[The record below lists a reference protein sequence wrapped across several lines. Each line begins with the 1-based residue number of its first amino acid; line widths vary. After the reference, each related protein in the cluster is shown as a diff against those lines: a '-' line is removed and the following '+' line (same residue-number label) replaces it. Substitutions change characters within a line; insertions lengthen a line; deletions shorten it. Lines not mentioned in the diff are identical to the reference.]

1 MSHQL
6 FTLGHS
12 VMEFPVLL
20 NLLRQFEIKCVA
32 DVRSRPRS
40 QRFPQFDQSELQGTL
55 RDASIRYLFLGE
67 ELGGRP
73 EDPKAYRSDGLADY
87 RARRK
92 SRSFAAGMERVLS
105 ELERGD
111 LALLCAEEDPLS
123 CHRFLMICPELVAMG
138 IAPLHIRKEGIC
150 ETQHDAEDRLLQVQG
165 MAAVAG
171 ASLFPEDR
179 EAALE
184 SSYLAQ
190 SEKYAFRVDPREL
203 DIW

>member
-1 MSHQL
+1 MNHQL
-6 FTLGHS
+6 FTIGHS
-12 VMEFPVLL
+12 AMESAVFLKLL
-20 NLLRQFEIKCVA
+20 EQFEIKLVV

-40 QRFPQFDQSELQGTL
+40 QRFPQFDQIELEGAL
-55 RDASIRYLFLGE
+55 RVAGIRYLFLGE

-73 EDPKAYRSDGLADY
+73 EDPKGYRSDGLVDY

-92 SRSFAAGMERVLS
+92 SRTFASGIERVAG
-105 ELERGD
+105 ELERD
-111 LALLCAEEDPLS
+111 ELALLCAEEDPLN
-123 CHRFLMICPELVAMG
+123 CHRFLMICPELAAMG
-138 IAPLHIRKEGIC
+138 IEPVHIRKGGIG
-150 ETQHDAEDRLLQVQG
+150 ETQRAAEDRLLQVQK

-184 SSYLAQ
+184 SAYVAQ
-190 SEKYAFRVDPREL
+190 SEKYAFRIDPREL

>member
-1 MSHQL
+1 MSHHL
-6 FTLGHS
+6 FTIGHS
-12 VMEFPVLL
+12 AMEAGVFLKLL
-20 NLLRQFEIKCVA
+20 QQFEITLVM

-40 QRFPQFDQSELQGTL
+40 QRFPQFDQIELERTL
-55 RDASIRYLFLGE
+55 REAGIRYLFLGE

-73 EDPKAYRSDGLADY
+73 EDPKGYRSDGLVDY
-87 RARRK
+87 RGRRK
-92 SRSFAAGMERVLS
+92 SRTFAAGMERVLA

-138 IAPLHIRKEGIC
+138 LEPLHIRKGGIQ
-150 ETQHDAEDRLLQVQG
+150 ETQREAEDRLLQAQK

-179 EAALE
+179 EVALE
-184 SSYLAQ
+184 RAYVAQ
-190 SEKYAFRVDPREL
+190 SEKYAFRIDPREL
-203 DIW
+203 EIW